1 MLENIKKIIP
11 EMEKSDSQ
19 SFYNNAIK
27 SKQPVKFSLPKKL
40 VISFAS
46 VIILLAICIPVGMN
60 LWKYR
65 DVLECLLIKSYW
77 EFER

>member
-27 SKQPVKFSLPKKL
+27 SKQQVKFSLPKKL
-40 VISFAS
+40 VISFFNVLVC
-46 VIILLAICIPVGMN
+46 VI
-60 LWKYR
+60 
-65 DVLECLLIKSYW
+65 
-77 EFER
+77 